1 MSDDRTLVLAR
12 IDPPA
17 IDAAEPNDIEM
28 VRGTQSV
35 LDLLARKWSVG
46 VLYLLARGT
55 RRYSELFYEVG
66 EVSKKALTQTLRA
79 LESDGLVVR
88 RAYPEVPMRVEYS
101 LSRLGWSMTP
111 LLMTMYEWSEQHV
124 QPAHERLADERLAD
138 ERLAA

>member
-1 MSDDRTLVLAR
+1 MSDDRTLRLVR
-12 IDPPA
+12 PTSPPA

-28 VRGTQSV
+28 VRGTQAV

-79 LESDGLVVR
+79 LEGDGLVVR

-101 LSRLGWSMTP
+101 LSPLGWSITQ
-111 LLMTMYEWSEQHV
+111 LLLTMYEWAEQHV
-124 QPAHERLADERLAD
+124 SPAE

>member
-1 MSDDRTLVLAR
+1 MSDDRTLRLVR
-12 IDPPA
+12 PESPPA

-28 VRGTQSV
+28 VRGTQAV

-79 LESDGLVVR
+79 LEGDGLVVR

-101 LSRLGWSMTP
+101 LSPLGWSITQ
-111 LLMTMYEWSEQHV
+111 LLLTMYEWAEQHV
-124 QPAHERLADERLAD
+124 APADA
-138 ERLAA
+138 RLAA